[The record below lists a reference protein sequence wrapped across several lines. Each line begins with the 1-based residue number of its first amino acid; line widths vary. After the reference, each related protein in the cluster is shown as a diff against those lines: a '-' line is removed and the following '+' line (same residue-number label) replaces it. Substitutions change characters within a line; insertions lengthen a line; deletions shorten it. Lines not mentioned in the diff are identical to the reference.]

1 MALRLPRKLVVKVR
15 ILAVAFAAV
24 AMVGM
29 SAAPA
34 EAQQQQR
41 RLQFIRDAEIEHI
54 IRTYAEPIFE
64 VSGINGDSVEIAL
77 VKDSSLNA
85 FVAGGMNLFIHT
97 GLLLESESP
106 GELIGV
112 IAHEIGH
119 IAGGH
124 LIRSQEAMEGASAQA
139 ILSALLGLGAALA
152 TGEAGAGAAI
162 LGGGTEM
169 ARRSYLA
176 YSRAQESTADQA
188 ALGYMDQAGISARGL
203 LNFLEKLGNQDLR
216 PTDRQDAFV
225 RTHPLTLD
233 RIESVRYHVE
243 HSRVSDKPLPAS
255 YDDMHARMRAKLL
268 GFVQPQI
275 ALQRFRESDTAL
287 PARYGRAIALYQRG
301 DIKQALPMID
311 QLIKE
316 EPDNPFFHELKGQV
330 LLENS
335 RVAEA
340 IPPYRRSVELLPDSA
355 LLRSSLAHAL
365 IESNDDRVLDEALRN
380 LKVAAEEEPRTPFT
394 WRLIATVYGRQNQ
407 QGMLSYALAE
417 EAMGRGDR
425 GVARFHAEKA
435 ERELPTGSPGWIR
448 AQDIRTATDRPP
460 KR

>member
-1 MALRLPRKLVVKVR
+1 MVKIR
-15 ILAVAFAAV
+15 ILAAAFSALALV
-24 AMVGM
+24 VV

-34 EAQQQQR
+34 EAQQR

-54 IRTYAEPIFE
+54 IRTYAGPIFE
-64 VSGINGDSVEIAL
+64 ASGINGDSVEIAL

-97 GLLLESESP
+97 GLLQESENP
-106 GELIGV
+106 DELIGV

-124 LIRSQEAMEGASAQA
+124 LIRTQEAMEGASAQA
-139 ILSALLGLGAALA
+139 ILSALLGIGAALA

-162 LGGGTEM
+162 LGGGQEM

-188 ALGYMDQAGISARGL
+188 ALGYMDQAGVSARGL
-203 LNFLEKLGNQDLR
+203 LNFLEKLAGQDLR

-225 RTHPLTLD
+225 RTHPLTQD

-243 HSRVSDKPLPAS
+243 HSRVSDRKAPAEFVE
-255 YDDMHARMRAKLL
+255 MHARMKAKLM
-268 GFVQPQI
+268 GFIQPQI
-275 ALQRFRESDTAL
+275 ALHRYRDSDTEVA
-287 PARYGRAIALYQRG
+287 PRYGRAIALYQRG
-301 DIKQALPMID
+301 DIRQALPLID

-335 RVAEA
+335 RVAESIA
-340 IPPYRRSVELLPDSA
+340 PYRKAVELLPDSA

-365 IESNDDRVLDEALRN
+365 VETNDDSLLDEALKH
-380 LKVAAEEEPRTPFT
+380 LKAAAAKEPRTPFT
-394 WRLIATVYGRQNQ
+394 WRLIATVYGRENQ

-417 EAMGRGDR
+417 EAMARGDR
-425 GVARFHAEKA
+425 AVARFHAEKA
-435 ERELPTGSPGWIR
+435 ENQLPAGSPGWIR
-448 AQDIRTATDRPP
+448 AQDIRTATERLPT
-460 KR
+460 R

>member
-1 MALRLPRKLVVKVR
+1 MTLRLPRKLVVKIR
-15 ILAVAFAAV
+15 ILAAALSALALV
-24 AMVGM
+24 VV

-34 EAQQQQR
+34 EAQQR

-54 IRTYAEPIFE
+54 IRTYAGPIFE
-64 VSGINGDSVEIAL
+64 ASGINGDSVEIAL

-97 GLLLESESP
+97 GLLQESENP
-106 GELIGV
+106 DELIGV

-139 ILSALLGLGAALA
+139 ILSALLGIGAALA

-162 LGGGTEM
+162 LGGGQEM

-188 ALGYMDQAGISARGL
+188 ALGYMDQAGVSARGL
-203 LNFLEKLGNQDLR
+203 LSFLEKLAGQDLR

-225 RTHPLTLD
+225 RTHPLTQD

-243 HSRVSDKPLPAS
+243 HSRVSDRKAPAE
-255 YDDMHARMRAKLL
+255 YVEMHARMKAKLL
-268 GFVQPQI
+268 GFIQPQV
-275 ALQRFRESDTAL
+275 ALHRYRESDTEVA
-287 PARYGRAIALYQRG
+287 PRYGRAIALYQRG
-301 DIKQALPMID
+301 DIRQALPLID

-316 EPDNPFFHELKGQV
+316 EPANPFFHELKGQV

-335 RVAEA
+335 RVPESLA
-340 IPPYRRSVELLPDSA
+340 PYRKAVELLPDSA
-355 LLRSSLAHAL
+355 LLRSALAHAL
-365 IESNDDRVLDEALRN
+365 IETNDDSVLDEALKH
-380 LKVAAEEEPRTPFT
+380 LKAAAAKEPRTPFT
-394 WRLIATVYGRQNQ
+394 WRLIATVYGRENQ

-417 EAMGRGDR
+417 EAMARGDR
-425 GVARFHAEKA
+425 SVARFHAEKA
-435 ERELPTGSPGWIR
+435 ENQLPAGSPGWIR
-448 AQDIRTATDRPP
+448 AQDIRTATERLPT
-460 KR
+460 R

>member
-1 MALRLPRKLVVKVR
+1 MTLRLPRKLVVKIR
-15 ILAVAFAAV
+15 ILAAALSALALV
-24 AMVGM
+24 VV

-34 EAQQQQR
+34 EAQQR

-54 IRTYAEPIFE
+54 IRTYAGPIFE
-64 VSGINGDSVEIAL
+64 ASGINGDSVEIAL

-97 GLLLESESP
+97 GLLQESENP
-106 GELIGV
+106 DELIGV

-139 ILSALLGLGAALA
+139 ILSALLGIGAALA

-162 LGGGTEM
+162 LGGGQEM

-188 ALGYMDQAGISARGL
+188 ALGYMDQAGVSARGL
-203 LNFLEKLGNQDLR
+203 LSFLEKLAGQDLR

-225 RTHPLTLD
+225 RTHPLTQD
-233 RIESVRYHVE
+233 RIESVRHHVE
-243 HSRVSDKPLPAS
+243 HSPVSDRKAPAE
-255 YDDMHARMRAKLL
+255 YVEMHARMKAKLL
-268 GFVQPQI
+268 GFIQPQI
-275 ALQRFRESDTAL
+275 ALHRYRESDTEVA
-287 PARYGRAIALYQRG
+287 PRYGRAIALYQRG
-301 DIKQALPMID
+301 DIRQALPLID

-316 EPDNPFFHELKGQV
+316 EPRNPFFYELKGQV

-335 RVAEA
+335 RVAESIA
-340 IPPYRRSVELLPDSA
+340 PYRKSVELLPDSA

-365 IESNDDRVLDEALRN
+365 VETNDDSLLDEALKH
-380 LKVAAEEEPRTPFT
+380 LKAAAAKEPRTPFT
-394 WRLIATVYGRQNQ
+394 WRLIATVYGRENQ

-417 EAMGRGDR
+417 EAMARGDR
-425 GVARFHAEKA
+425 AVARFHAEKA
-435 ERELPTGSPGWIR
+435 ENQLPAGSPGWIR
-448 AQDIRTATDRPP
+448 AQDIRTATERLPT
-460 KR
+460 R

>member
-1 MALRLPRKLVVKVR
+1 MTLRLPRKLVVKIR
-15 ILAVAFAAV
+15 ILAAAFSALALV
-24 AMVGM
+24 VV

-34 EAQQQQR
+34 EAQQR

-54 IRTYAEPIFE
+54 IRTYAGPIFE
-64 VSGINGDSVEIAL
+64 ASGINGDSVEIAL

-97 GLLLESESP
+97 GLLQESENP
-106 GELIGV
+106 DELIGV

-139 ILSALLGLGAALA
+139 ILSALLGIGAALA

-162 LGGGTEM
+162 LGGGQEM

-188 ALGYMDQAGISARGL
+188 ALGYMDQAGVSARGL
-203 LNFLEKLGNQDLR
+203 LNFLEKLAGQDLR

-225 RTHPLTLD
+225 RTHPLTQD

-243 HSRVSDKPLPAS
+243 HSRVSDRKAPAEFVE
-255 YDDMHARMRAKLL
+255 MHARMKAKLM
-268 GFVQPQI
+268 GFIQPQI
-275 ALQRFRESDTAL
+275 ALHRYRDSDTEVA
-287 PARYGRAIALYQRG
+287 PRYGRAIALYQRG
-301 DIKQALPMID
+301 DIRQALPLID

-335 RVAEA
+335 RVAESIA
-340 IPPYRRSVELLPDSA
+340 PYRKAVELLPDSA

-365 IESNDDRVLDEALRN
+365 VETNDDSLLDEALKH
-380 LKVAAEEEPRTPFT
+380 LKAAAAKEPRTPFT
-394 WRLIATVYGRQNQ
+394 WRLIATVYGRENQ

-417 EAMGRGDR
+417 EAMARGDR
-425 GVARFHAEKA
+425 AVARFHAEKA
-435 ERELPTGSPGWIR
+435 ENQLPAGSPGWIR
-448 AQDIRTATDRPP
+448 AQDIRTATERLPT
-460 KR
+460 R

>member
-15 ILAVAFAAV
+15 ILAVAVTAV

-34 EAQQQQR
+34 EAQQRQ
-41 RLQFIRDAEIEHI
+41 LQFIRDAEIEHI

-64 VSGINGDSVEIAL
+64 VAGINGDNVEIAL
-77 VKDSSLNA
+77 VKDNSLNA

-97 GLLLESESP
+97 GLLQESQSP

-112 IAHEIGH
+112 VAHEIGH

-124 LIRSQEAMEGASAQA
+124 LIRTQEAMEGASAQA

-152 TGEAGAGAAI
+152 TGQAGAGAAI
-162 LGGGTEM
+162 IGGGTEM

-176 YSRAQESTADQA
+176 YSRAQEGTADQA
-188 ALGYMDQAGISARGL
+188 ALSYMDQAGISARGL
-203 LNFLEKLGNQDLR
+203 LNFLEKLAGQDLR

-243 HSRVSDKPLPAS
+243 RSAASNKTLPAA

-268 GFVQPQI
+268 GFIQPLI
-275 ALQRFRESDTAL
+275 ALQRFPESDTAL

-301 DIKQALPMID
+301 DIKQALQIVD

-316 EPDNPFFHELKGQV
+316 EPDNPFFYELKGQI

-335 RVAEA
+335 RVAESL
-340 IPPYRRSVELLPDSA
+340 PPYRRSVELLPDSA

-365 IESNDDRVLDEALRN
+365 VESNDDRVLNEALKH
-380 LKVAAEEEPRTPFT
+380 LKVAAEKEPRTPFT

-417 EAMGRGDR
+417 EAMARGDR

-435 ERELPTGSPGWIR
+435 EHELPVGSPSWIR

>member
-1 MALRLPRKLVVKVR
+1 MTLRLPRKLVVKIR
-15 ILAVAFAAV
+15 ILAAALSALALV
-24 AMVGM
+24 VV

-34 EAQQQQR
+34 EAQQR

-54 IRTYAEPIFE
+54 IRTYAGPIFE
-64 VSGINGDSVEIAL
+64 ASGINGDSVEIAL

-97 GLLLESESP
+97 GLLQESENP
-106 GELIGV
+106 DELIGV

-139 ILSALLGLGAALA
+139 ILSALLGIGAALA

-162 LGGGTEM
+162 LGGGQEM

-188 ALGYMDQAGISARGL
+188 ALGYMDQAGVSARGL
-203 LNFLEKLGNQDLR
+203 LNFLEKLAGQDLR

-225 RTHPLTLD
+225 RTHPLTQD

-243 HSRVSDKPLPAS
+243 HSRVSDRKAPAE
-255 YDDMHARMRAKLL
+255 YVEMHARMKAKLL
-268 GFVQPQI
+268 GFIQPQI
-275 ALQRFRESDTAL
+275 ALHRYRDSDTEVA
-287 PARYGRAIALYQRG
+287 PRYGRAIALYQRG
-301 DIKQALPMID
+301 DIRQALPLID

-335 RVAEA
+335 RVAESIA
-340 IPPYRRSVELLPDSA
+340 PYRKAVELLPDSA

-365 IESNDDRVLDEALRN
+365 VETNDDSLLDEALKH
-380 LKVAAEEEPRTPFT
+380 LKAAASREPRTPFT
-394 WRLIATVYGRQNQ
+394 WRLIATVYGRENQ

-417 EAMGRGDR
+417 EAMARGDR
-425 GVARFHAEKA
+425 AVARFHAEKA
-435 ERELPTGSPGWIR
+435 ENQLPAGSPGWIR
-448 AQDIRTATDRPP
+448 AQDIRTATERLPT
-460 KR
+460 R

>member
-34 EAQQQQR
+34 EAQQER

-64 VSGINGDSVEIAL
+64 VSGINGDNVEIAL

-97 GLLLESESP
+97 GLLLESESA

-112 IAHEIGH
+112 VAHEIGH

-124 LIRSQEAMEGASAQA
+124 LIRTQEAMEGASAQA
-139 ILSALLGLGAALA
+139 ILSALLGVGAALA
-152 TGEAGAGAAI
+152 TGQAGAGAAI
-162 LGGGTEM
+162 IGGGTEM

-188 ALGYMDQAGISARGL
+188 ALSYMDQAGISARGL
-203 LNFLEKLGNQDLR
+203 LNFLEKLGSQDLR

-243 HSRVSDKPLPAS
+243 HSPASDKKLPAS

-268 GFVQPQI
+268 GFVQPQV
-275 ALQRFRESDTAL
+275 ALQRFRESDTGL

-301 DIKQALPMID
+301 DIKRALPMID

-316 EPDNPFFHELKGQV
+316 EPNNPFFYELKGQV

-335 RVAEA
+335 RVAES
-340 IPPYRRSVELLPDSA
+340 IGPYRRSVELLPDSA

-365 IESNDDRVLDEALRN
+365 IESNDDRVLDEALKN
-380 LKVAAEEEPRTPFT
+380 LKVAAEKEPRTPFT
-394 WRLIATVYGRQNQ
+394 WRLIATVYGRQNK

-417 EAMGRGDR
+417 EAMARGDR
-425 GVARFHAEKA
+425 SVARFHAEKA
-435 ERELPTGSPGWIR
+435 EHELPTGSPGWIR
-448 AQDIRTATDRPP
+448 AQDIRTATDRVP
-460 KR
+460 KP

>member
-1 MALRLPRKLVVKVR
+1 MTLRLPRKLVVKIR
-15 ILAVAFAAV
+15 ILAAAFSALALV
-24 AMVGM
+24 VV

-34 EAQQQQR
+34 EAQQR

-54 IRTYAEPIFE
+54 IRTYAGPIFE
-64 VSGINGDSVEIAL
+64 ASGINGDSVEIAL

-97 GLLLESESP
+97 GLLQESENP
-106 GELIGV
+106 DELIGV

-124 LIRSQEAMEGASAQA
+124 LIRTQEAMEGASAQA
-139 ILSALLGLGAALA
+139 ILSALLGIGAALA

-162 LGGGTEM
+162 LGGGQEM

-188 ALGYMDQAGISARGL
+188 ALGYMDQAGVSARGL
-203 LNFLEKLGNQDLR
+203 LNFLEKLAGQDLR

-225 RTHPLTLD
+225 RTHPLTQD

-243 HSRVSDKPLPAS
+243 HSRVSDRKAPAEFVE
-255 YDDMHARMRAKLL
+255 MHARMKAKLM
-268 GFVQPQI
+268 GFIQPQI
-275 ALQRFRESDTAL
+275 ALHRYRDSDTEVA
-287 PARYGRAIALYQRG
+287 PRYGRAIALYQRG
-301 DIKQALPMID
+301 DIRQALPLID

-335 RVAEA
+335 RVAESIA
-340 IPPYRRSVELLPDSA
+340 PYRKAVELLPDSA

-365 IESNDDRVLDEALRN
+365 VETNDDSLLDEALKH
-380 LKVAAEEEPRTPFT
+380 LKAAAAKEPRTPFT
-394 WRLIATVYGRQNQ
+394 WRLIATVYGRENQ

-417 EAMGRGDR
+417 EAMARGDR
-425 GVARFHAEKA
+425 AVARFHAEKA
-435 ERELPTGSPGWIR
+435 ENQLPAGSPGWIR
-448 AQDIRTATDRPP
+448 AQDIRTATERLPT
-460 KR
+460 R

>member
-1 MALRLPRKLVVKVR
+1 MTLRLPRKLVVKIR
-15 ILAVAFAAV
+15 ILAAAFSALALV
-24 AMVGM
+24 VV

-34 EAQQQQR
+34 EAQQR

-54 IRTYAEPIFE
+54 IRTYAGPIFE
-64 VSGINGDSVEIAL
+64 ASGINGDSVEIAL

-97 GLLLESESP
+97 GLLQESENP
-106 GELIGV
+106 DELIGV

-124 LIRSQEAMEGASAQA
+124 LIRTQEAMEGASAQA
-139 ILSALLGLGAALA
+139 ILSALLGIGAALA

-162 LGGGTEM
+162 LGGGQEM

-188 ALGYMDQAGISARGL
+188 ALGYMDQAGVSARGL
-203 LNFLEKLGNQDLR
+203 LNFLEKLAGQDLR

-225 RTHPLTLD
+225 RTHPLTQD

-243 HSRVSDKPLPAS
+243 HSRVSDRKAPAEFVE
-255 YDDMHARMRAKLL
+255 MHARMKAKLM
-268 GFVQPQI
+268 GFIQPQI
-275 ALQRFRESDTAL
+275 ALHRYRDSDTEVA
-287 PARYGRAIALYQRG
+287 PRYGRAIALYQRG
-301 DIKQALPMID
+301 DIRQALPLID

-316 EPDNPFFHELKGQV
+316 EPANPFFHELKGQV

-335 RVAEA
+335 RVAESIA
-340 IPPYRRSVELLPDSA
+340 PYRKAVELLPDSA

-365 IESNDDRVLDEALRN
+365 VETNDDSLLDEALKH
-380 LKVAAEEEPRTPFT
+380 LKAAAAKEPRTPFT
-394 WRLIATVYGRQNQ
+394 WRLIATVYGRENQ

-417 EAMGRGDR
+417 EAMARGDR
-425 GVARFHAEKA
+425 AVARFHAEKA
-435 ERELPTGSPGWIR
+435 ENQLPAGSPGWIR
-448 AQDIRTATDRPP
+448 AQDIRTATERLPT
-460 KR
+460 R